1 MCKLGIQRARL
12 VSPLPFI
19 AVWPGQAPLCLS
31 VPSFPVP
38 TAGHTPPLER
48 TCKDPAA
55 SCLKGLVYCGI

>member
-1 MCKLGIQRARL
+1 M
-12 VSPLPFI
+12 
-19 AVWPGQAPLCLS
+19 QAWHPESKAGLSFALYSCVACLS